1 MDRFHPP
8 GFLADFARRPDSAED
23 RAKAWSAIVSAWM
36 DNAAEALESGYNGTT
51 FSLFPG
57 EEALVLAAK
66 ASTLADFAQQVIS
79 GQPVQPERTRTYR
92 PLETFGTAY
101 TGRGIPAIAAFRA
114 P

>member
-1 MDRFHPP
+1 MNTTEHHQFSPDLSRLFAAAVVSP
-8 GFLADFARRPDSAED
+8 DFCQRLLN
-23 RAKAWSAIVSAWM
+23 
-36 DNAAEALESGYNGTT
+36 NAAEALESGYNGTT

>member
-1 MDRFHPP
+1 MNTTGIISSAPIYPACLRRR
-8 GFLADFARRPDSAED
+8 GESDFCQRLLT
-23 RAKAWSAIVSAWM
+23 
-36 DNAAEALESGYNGTT
+36 AAEALKSGYNGTT

-79 GQPVQPERTRTYR
+79 GQPVQPERTRPYR
-92 PLETFGTAY
+92 SLETFGTAY
-101 TGRGIPAIAAFRA
+101 SGRGIPAIAAFRA